1 MRKSGS
7 FAIVYISVHL
17 KRQYR
22 FGIGVISSHV
32 QINHEKIMWYYRRY
46 NDHYIYDSS
55 DLVIDDNYV
64 RPNNSRDDSMIRGW
78 GKIVINNLSI
88 IDDYVYVII
97 GATII
102 MKLITILITWLITD
116 MSFALFFSV
125 RDEKERC
132 TR

>member
-1 MRKSGS
+1 M
-7 FAIVYISVHL
+7 L
-17 KRQYR
+17 
-22 FGIGVISSHV
+22 
-32 QINHEKIMWYYRRY
+32 YYRRY

-116 MSFALFFSV
+116 MSFALFF
-125 RDEKERC
+125 
-132 TR
+132 